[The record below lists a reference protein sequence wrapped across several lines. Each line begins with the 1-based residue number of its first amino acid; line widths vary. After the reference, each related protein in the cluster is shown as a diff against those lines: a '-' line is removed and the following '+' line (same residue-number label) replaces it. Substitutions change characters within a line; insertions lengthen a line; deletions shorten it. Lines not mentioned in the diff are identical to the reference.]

1 MTLFERLQA
10 LRLGDAINATVGDI
24 VETMLA
30 SGWIT
35 PLVIEEP
42 QGECHVLSFFSI
54 SEIGRQ
60 LGVELEPHSRA
71 LTSRT
76 RAGVGARSG
85 RHARNLT
92 RHVRAQQASGSK
104 RLGFWRISP
113 QAARWSDYVSELSG
127 RHPGKN

>member
-10 LRLGDAINATVGDI
+10 LRLGDAINATVDDI

-30 SGWIT
+30 SGRIT

-71 LTSRT
+71 LTSPNSSRRRCT
-76 RAGVGARSG
+76 EWTSR
-85 RHARNLT
+85 
-92 RHVRAQQASGSK
+92 
-104 RLGFWRISP
+104 
-113 QAARWSDYVSELSG
+113 
-127 RHPGKN
+127 